1 MGGLGAD
8 NGEHL
13 RTLEDTKV
21 DQAQRRTK
29 GIVPE
34 LDISFSLGLRLRSQV
49 HAIFKLSANLVFAF
63 ELPIMSR
70 SSPLE
75 ECDKFDA

>member
-1 MGGLGAD
+1 MGGLVAD

-29 GIVPE
+29 GI